1 MLNNIQDI
9 NTSNIKDSSINSLP
23 HSIEA
28 EEALIGSIL
37 VDNEIYNR
45 ITYDIALKSEH
56 FFVPVHGRIYEA
68 AQKLINNG
76 QVADSITL
84 NQYFEKDPAMIE
96 IDGSKY
102 LVKLS

>member
-9 NTSNIKDSSINSLP
+9 NTSNIKDSTSLP

-28 EEALIGSIL
+28 EEALIGSLL

-56 FFVPVHGRIYEA
+56 FFVPVH
-68 AQKLINNG
+68 
-76 QVADSITL
+76 
-84 NQYFEKDPAMIE
+84 
-96 IDGSKY
+96 
-102 LVKLS
+102 